1 VIFNLHVPH
10 RPAHLRKAAADFRR
24 LIDRGLE
31 RGGSFFLTYHRWA
44 ERRQIEA
51 AYPQFADFLR
61 RKQALDPGERFQS
74 SWYRHHKAM
83 FPELP

>member
-1 VIFNLHVPH
+1 MCPIG
-10 RPAHLRKAAADFRR
+10 RRTCGRLRQTFAASSTG
-24 LIDRGLE
+24 GLE

-51 AYPQFADFLR
+51 AYRQFADFLR
-61 RKQALDPGERFQS
+61 CKQALDPGERFQS